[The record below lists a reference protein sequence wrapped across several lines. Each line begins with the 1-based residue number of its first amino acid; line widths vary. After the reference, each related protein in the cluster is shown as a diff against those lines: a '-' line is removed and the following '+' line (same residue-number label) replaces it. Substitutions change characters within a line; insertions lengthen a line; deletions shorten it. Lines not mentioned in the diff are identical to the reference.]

1 MLFVQNVNGD
11 QTAFKA
17 DNVQITDTLGQY
29 PTLSFTFI
37 ETPENKVAAQMMI
50 PFTIIEVPENKQR
63 YRIVTNNPVSL
74 GKYKQYSVTAI
85 HIAKDLHNKY
95 VDERL
100 ENTQPLKVCL
110 DLLIK
115 DTQIKYVL
123 HDNFDNYA
131 FSEGFGGGYADDLL
145 MQNLASDFG
154 FEFYFDNYTIHIQK
168 KLGTKESFL
177 FIDNANVSKIS
188 YNEDYSTITTYI
200 KGQAKPIVKE
210 TPDETSGGSSSGG
223 SWGWPFPDVGEGTF
237 MGGQLFGVNAGGE
250 FRPNGFHDGLDFGSV
265 DHPGSEVH
273 AVHGG
278 KVIIKSYMGGLGNY
292 VVVHSD
298 DGYNIV
304 YQEAFSSMSN
314 IRVNVGDVVKTGDI
328 IGYRNTDHLHIGIT
342 KVDFNTAV
350 GKSFTNDGTWLN
362 PQEIIRNGIANN
374 NSENNV
380 EQPTET
386 VEEDKPTEYEIHSE
400 YVSPLVEKAH
410 WPKVEAEPI
419 TDDNIT
425 DENTLINKLKASIH
439 DYPDIEYTLDYAN
452 FKYNSVKF
460 NNDIKV
466 GNYGWLRDRFGIDVE
481 VRINSYTW
489 YPQNKQADTVTFGNK
504 RFDPVEWQ
512 VRNQKAFE
520 RNKKLGETLKNQI
533 SKVQKG
539 IVLPSI
545 QKELEGKLKEYIDD
559 KLNNNTPTTPDIP
572 KPQYIGK
579 IIDVSEW
586 QGVIDWPSVIADD
599 VTLSIIRVQHG
610 SAHQDLKYMENLQKC
625 ISAGGKYAVYAYF
638 AATST
643 SDAQQ
648 EARDFYNRTQKV
660 VAGKQQPIFYAIDV
674 ESIEMSGNV
683 TQMRAGV
690 EAYMSQLNDLGV
702 PDNKIVLYIANHL
715 YDKFNLNVAR
725 PGAIW
730 IPSYGQ
736 NDGTLANSLKPTHP
750 YDLHQFT
757 SKGSVKGI
765 SGNVD
770 MSAEPSEKFKELI
783 FSA

>member
-37 ETPENKVAAQMMI
+37 ETPENEVAAQMMI

-100 ENTQPLKVCL
+100 ENTQPLKACL

-200 KGQAKPIVKE
+200 KGQAKPIVQE
-210 TPDETSGGSSSGG
+210 TSDETSSGSSSGG

-265 DHPGSEVH
+265 DHPGSAVH

-304 YQEAFSSMSN
+304 YQEAFSNMSN
-314 IRVNVGDVVKTGDI
+314 IRVNVGDVVKTGDV

-374 NSENNV
+374 NSESNV

-425 DENTLINKLKASIH
+425 DENTLLNKLKASIH

-572 KPQYIGK
+572 KPQHIGK

-674 ESIEMSGNV
+674 ESIEMSGDV

-690 EAYMSQLNDLGV
+690 EAYMSQLNALGV

-715 YDKFNLNVAR
+715 YDRFNLNVAR

>member
-265 DHPGSEVH
+265 DHPGSKVH

-278 KVIIKSYMGGLGNY
+278 KVAIKSYMGGLGNY

-572 KPQYIGK
+572 KPQHIGK

-586 QGVIDWPSVIADD
+586 QGVIDWNKVIADD

-610 SAHQDLKYMENLQKC
+610 SAHQDLKYMENLQQC

-674 ESIEMSGNV
+674 ESIEMSGDV

-690 EAYMSQLNDLGV
+690 EAYMSQLNTLGV

-750 YDLHQFT
+750 YDLHQYT
-757 SKGSVKGI
+757 SKGSVNGI
-765 SGNVD
+765 TGNVD
-770 MSAEPSEKFKELI
+770 MSAEPSERFKELI

>member
-37 ETPENKVAAQMMI
+37 ETPENEVAAQMMI

-74 GKYKQYSVTAI
+74 GKVKQYSVTAI

-100 ENTQPLKVCL
+100 ENTQSLKSCL
-110 DLLIK
+110 DLLVK
-115 DTQIKYVL
+115 DTQVKYIL

-200 KGQAKPIVKE
+200 KGQAKPIVQE
-210 TPDETSGGSSSGG
+210 TTDKTGGSSSPGG
-223 SWGWPFPDVGEGTF
+223 SWGWPFPDVGEGNF
-237 MGGQLFGVNAGGE
+237 MQVQRFGYDGG
-250 FRPNGFHDGLDFGSV
+250 FRPNSFHDGLDFGSV

-292 VVVHSD
+292 VVIHSD

-314 IRVNVGDVVKTGDI
+314 IRVNVGDVVKTGDV

-374 NSENNV
+374 NSESNV

-386 VEEDKPTEYEIHSE
+386 AEENKPTEYEIHSE

-460 NNDIKV
+460 NNDIRI

-520 RNKKLGETLKNQI
+520 RNKKLGETLRNQI
-533 SKVQKG
+533 VKVQKG
-539 IVLPSI
+539 VVLPSV
-545 QKELEGKLKEYIDD
+545 QNELEDKLKEYIDD
-559 KLNNNTPTTPDIP
+559 KLNNNTSTNPATP
-572 KPQYIGK
+572 KPQHIGK

-586 QGVIDWPSVIADD
+586 QGVIDWNKVIADD

-610 SAHQDLKYMENLQKC
+610 SAHQDLKYMENLQQC

-674 ESIEMSGNV
+674 ESIEMSGDV

-690 EAYMSQLNDLGV
+690 EAYMSQLNTLGV

-715 YDKFNLNVAR
+715 YDKFNLNIAR

-750 YDLHQFT
+750 YDLHQYT
-757 SKGSVKGI
+757 SKGSVNGI
-765 SGNVD
+765 TGNVD
-770 MSAEPSEKFKELI
+770 MSAEPSERFKELI

>member
-29 PTLSFTFI
+29 PTLSFTFV
-37 ETPENKVAAQMMI
+37 ETPENEVAAQMMI

-100 ENTQPLKVCL
+100 ENTQSLKACL

-200 KGQAKPIVKE
+200 KGQAKPIVQE
-210 TPDETSGGSSSGG
+210 PSDEASDGSSSGG
-223 SWGWPFPDVGEGTF
+223 SWSWPFPSVGEGSF
-237 MGGQLFGVNAGGE
+237 SLGQRFGYDGG
-250 FRPNGFHDGLDFGSV
+250 FRPNSFHDGLDFGSV

-278 KVIIKSYMGGLGNY
+278 KVIIKSYMGGLENY
-292 VVVHSD
+292 VVIHSD

-314 IRVNVGDVVKTGDI
+314 IRVNVGDVVKTGDV

-374 NSENNV
+374 NSESDV

-400 YVSPLVEKAH
+400 YVSPLVEKAR

-489 YPQNKQADTVTFGNK
+489 FPQNKQADTVTFGNK

-545 QKELEGKLKEYIDD
+545 QNELEGKLKEYIDD
-559 KLNNNTPTTPDIP
+559 KLNNNTPTNPDTP
-572 KPQYIGK
+572 KPQHIGK

-586 QGVIDWPSVIADD
+586 QGAIDWPSVIADD

-610 SAHQDLKYMENLQKC
+610 SAHQDLKYMENLQQC

-674 ESIEMSGNV
+674 ESIEMSGDI

-690 EAYMSQLNDLGV
+690 EAYMSQLNALGV

-783 FSA
+783 FSV

>member
-1 MLFVQNVNGD
+1 MAADSTVNIDVVLGGKD
-11 QTAFKA
+11 KF
-17 DNVQITDTLGQY
+17 ISDTKE
-29 PTLSFTFI
+29 I
-37 ETPENKVAAQMMI
+37 ND
-50 PFTIIEVPENKQR
+50 
-63 YRIVTNNPVSL
+63 IVKNI
-74 GKYKQYSVTAI
+74 GKDSGNELE
-85 HIAKDLHNKY
+85 KDLSGNLDKSKTKAKQTHDDIEKEFK
-95 VDERL
+95 DPIKSKFDADDK
-100 ENTQPLKVCL
+100 PLRRKTEEVETKLRKVPKEVITKITA
-110 DLLIK
+110 DAKEQGI
-115 DTQIKYVL
+115 
-123 HDNFDNYA
+123 DNFDNYA

-200 KGQAKPIVKE
+200 KGQAKPIVQE
-210 TPDETSGGSSSGG
+210 TTDETSGSSSSGG
-223 SWGWPFPDVGEGTF
+223 SWGWPFPSVGEGSF
-237 MGGQLFGVNAGGE
+237 SLGQRFGYDGG
-250 FRPNGFHDGLDFGSV
+250 FRPNSFHDGLDFGSV
-265 DHPGSEVH
+265 DHPGSAVH
-273 AVHGG
+273 AIHSG

-292 VVVHSD
+292 VVIHSD

-304 YQEAFSSMSN
+304 YQEAFSNMSN
-314 IRVNVGDVVKTGDI
+314 IRVNVGDVVKTGDV

-374 NSENNV
+374 NSESNV

-425 DENTLINKLKASIH
+425 DENTLLNKLKASIH

-559 KLNNNTPTTPDIP
+559 KLNNNTPTTPDTP
-572 KPQYIGK
+572 KPQHIGK

-586 QGVIDWPSVIADD
+586 QGVIDWNKVIADD

-674 ESIEMSGNV
+674 ESIEMSGDV

-690 EAYMSQLNDLGV
+690 EAYMSQLNALGV

>member
-1 MLFVQNVNGD
+1 
-11 QTAFKA
+11 
-17 DNVQITDTLGQY
+17 
-29 PTLSFTFI
+29 
-37 ETPENKVAAQMMI
+37 
-50 PFTIIEVPENKQR
+50 
-63 YRIVTNNPVSL
+63 
-74 GKYKQYSVTAI
+74 
-85 HIAKDLHNKY
+85 
-95 VDERL
+95 
-100 ENTQPLKVCL
+100 
-110 DLLIK
+110 
-115 DTQIKYVL
+115 
-123 HDNFDNYA
+123 
-131 FSEGFGGGYADDLL
+131 LL

-200 KGQAKPIVKE
+200 KGQAKPIVQE
-210 TPDETSGGSSSGG
+210 TTDETSGSSNSGG
-223 SWGWPFPDVGEGTF
+223 FWGWPFPDVGEGNF
-237 MGGQLFGVNAGGE
+237 MQAQRFGYDGG
-250 FRPNGFHDGLDFGSV
+250 FRPNSFHDGLDFGSV
-265 DHPGSEVH
+265 DHPGSAVH
-273 AVHGG
+273 AIHSG
-278 KVIIKSYMGGLGNY
+278 KVTIKSYMGGLGNY
-292 VVVHSD
+292 VVIHSD

-314 IRVNVGDVVKTGDI
+314 IRVNVGDVVNTGDV

-374 NSENNV
+374 NSESDI

-400 YVSPLVEKAH
+400 YVSPLFEKAH

-425 DENTLINKLKASIH
+425 DENTLLNKLKASIH

-545 QKELEGKLKEYIDD
+545 QNELEGKLKEYIDD
-559 KLNNNTPTTPDIP
+559 KLNNNTPTNPDTP
-572 KPQYIGK
+572 KPQHIGK

-648 EARDFYNRTQKV
+648 EARDFYNRTQQV

-674 ESIEMSGNV
+674 ESIEMSGDV

-690 EAYMSQLNDLGV
+690 EAYMSQLNALGV

-750 YDLHQFT
+750 YDLHQYT
-757 SKGSVKGI
+757 SKGSVNGI
-765 SGNVD
+765 TGNVD

>member
-11 QTAFKA
+11 QAAFKA

-572 KPQYIGK
+572 KPQHIGK

-586 QGVIDWPSVIADD
+586 QGVIDWNKVIADD

-610 SAHQDLKYMENLQKC
+610 SAHQDLKYMENLQQC

-674 ESIEMSGNV
+674 ESIEMSGDV

-690 EAYMSQLNDLGV
+690 EAYMSKLNTLGV

-750 YDLHQFT
+750 YDLHQYT
-757 SKGSVKGI
+757 SKGSVNGI
-765 SGNVD
+765 TGNVD
-770 MSAEPSEKFKELI
+770 MSAEPSERFKELI

>member
-638 AATST
+638 ATTST

-674 ESIEMSGNV
+674 ESIEMSGDV

-690 EAYMSQLNDLGV
+690 EAYMSQLNALGV

>member
-29 PTLSFTFI
+29 PTLSFTFV
-37 ETPENKVAAQMMI
+37 ETPENEVAAQMMI

-95 VDERL
+95 VDDGL
-100 ENTQPLKVCL
+100 ENTQSLKACL

-200 KGQAKPIVKE
+200 KGQAKPIVQE
-210 TPDETSGGSSSGG
+210 TTDETSGSSSSGG
-223 SWGWPFPDVGEGTF
+223 SWGWPFPSVGEGSF
-237 MGGQLFGVNAGGE
+237 SLGQRFGYDGG
-250 FRPNGFHDGLDFGSV
+250 FRPNSFHDGLDFGSV

-278 KVIIKSYMGGLGNY
+278 KVIIKSYMGGLENY
-292 VVVHSD
+292 VVIHSD

-314 IRVNVGDVVKTGDI
+314 IRVNIGDVVNTGDV

-374 NSENNV
+374 NSESNV
-380 EQPTET
+380 EQPTEA

-533 SKVQKG
+533 AKVQKG

-545 QKELEGKLKEYIDD
+545 QNELEDKLKEYIDD
-559 KLNNNTPTTPDIP
+559 KLNNNTSTTPDTP
-572 KPQYIGK
+572 KPQHIGK

-586 QGVIDWPSVIADD
+586 QGVIDWSSVIADD

-648 EARDFYNRTQKV
+648 EARDFYNRTQQV

-674 ESIEMSGNV
+674 ESIEMSGDV

-690 EAYMSQLNDLGV
+690 EAYMSQLNALGV

-736 NDGTLANSLKPTHP
+736 NDGTLTNSLKPTHP
-750 YDLHQFT
+750 YDLHQYT
-757 SKGSVKGI
+757 SKGSVNGI
-765 SGNVD
+765 TGNVD
-770 MSAEPSEKFKELI
+770 MSAEPSERFKELI

>member
-29 PTLSFTFI
+29 PTLSFTFV
-37 ETPENKVAAQMMI
+37 ETPENEVAAQMMI

-100 ENTQPLKVCL
+100 EDTQSLKACL

-168 KLGTKESFL
+168 KLGAKESFL
-177 FIDNANVSKIS
+177 FIDNANISKIS

-210 TPDETSGGSSSGG
+210 TPDETNGGSSSGG
-223 SWGWPFPDVGEGTF
+223 SWGWPFPDVGEGNFT
-237 MGGQLFGVNAGGE
+237 GGQLFGVNAGGE

-265 DHPGSEVH
+265 DHPGSAVH
-273 AVHGG
+273 TVHGG

-314 IRVNVGDVVKTGDI
+314 IRVNVGDVVNTGDV

-374 NSENNV
+374 NSESNV

-425 DENTLINKLKASIH
+425 DENTLLNKLKASIH

-520 RNKKLGETLKNQI
+520 KNKKLGETLKNQI

-559 KLNNNTPTTPDIP
+559 KLNNNTPTNPDTP
-572 KPQYIGK
+572 KPQHIGK

-586 QGVIDWPSVIADD
+586 QGIIDWPSVIADD
-599 VTLSIIRVQHG
+599 VALSIIRVQHG
-610 SAHQDLKYMENLQKC
+610 SAHQDLKYMENLQQC

-674 ESIEMSGNV
+674 ESIEMSGDI

-690 EAYMSQLNDLGV
+690 EAYMSQLNTLGV

-750 YDLHQFT
+750 YDLHQYT
-757 SKGSVKGI
+757 SKGSVNGI
-765 SGNVD
+765 TGNVD
-770 MSAEPSEKFKELI
+770 MSAEPSERFKELI

>member
-29 PTLSFTFI
+29 PTLSFTFV
-37 ETPENKVAAQMMI
+37 ETPENEVAAQMMI

-100 ENTQPLKVCL
+100 ENTQSLKACL

-115 DTQIKYVL
+115 DTQMKYVL

-168 KLGTKESFL
+168 KLGATESFL

-200 KGQAKPIVKE
+200 KGQAKPIVQE
-210 TPDETSGGSSSGG
+210 TTDETSGGSSSGG
-223 SWGWPFPDVGEGTF
+223 SWGWPFPSVGEGSF
-237 MGGQLFGVNAGGE
+237 SLGQRFGYDGG
-250 FRPNGFHDGLDFGSV
+250 FRPNSFHDGLDFGSV
-265 DHPGSEVH
+265 DHPGSKVH

-278 KVIIKSYMGGLGNY
+278 KVIIKSYMGGLENY
-292 VVVHSD
+292 VVIHSD

-304 YQEAFSSMSN
+304 YQEAFSSMSD
-314 IRVNVGDVVKTGDI
+314 IRVNVGDVVNTGDI

-350 GKSFTNDGTWLN
+350 GKSFTNDGTWLD
-362 PQEIIRNGIANN
+362 PLELIKNGIANN
-374 NSENNV
+374 NSDSDVV

-386 VEEDKPTEYEIHSE
+386 VDEDKPTEYEIHSE

-545 QKELEGKLKEYIDD
+545 QNELEGKLKEYIDD
-559 KLNNNTPTTPDIP
+559 KLNNNTPTNPDTP
-572 KPQYIGK
+572 KPQHIGK

-610 SAHQDLKYMENLQKC
+610 SDHQDLKYMENLQKC

-674 ESIEMSGNV
+674 ESIEMSGDV

-690 EAYMSQLNDLGV
+690 EAYMSQLNALGV

-750 YDLHQFT
+750 YDLHQYT
-757 SKGSVKGI
+757 SKGSVNGI
-765 SGNVD
+765 TGNVD
-770 MSAEPSEKFKELI
+770 MSAEPSERFKELI

>member
-37 ETPENKVAAQMMI
+37 ETPENEVAAQMMI

-74 GKYKQYSVTAI
+74 GRYKQYSVTAI

-100 ENTQPLKVCL
+100 ENTQSLKSCL
-110 DLLIK
+110 DLLVK
-115 DTQIKYVL
+115 DTQVKYIL

-200 KGQAKPIVKE
+200 KGQAKPIVQE
-210 TPDETSGGSSSGG
+210 TTDETSSSSSSGG
-223 SWGWPFPDVGEGTF
+223 SWGWPFPSVGEGSF
-237 MGGQLFGVNAGGE
+237 SLGQRFGYDGG
-250 FRPNGFHDGLDFGSV
+250 FRPNSFHDGLDFGSV

-273 AVHGG
+273 AIHGG
-278 KVIIKSYMGGLGNY
+278 KVTIKSYMGGLGNY
-292 VVVHSD
+292 VVISGG
-298 DGYNIV
+298 GYNVI
-304 YQEAFSSMSN
+304 YQEAFSSASK
-314 IRVNVGDVVKTGDI
+314 ITVNVGDTVNTGDV

-374 NSENNV
+374 NSDSDVV

-386 VEEDKPTEYEIHSE
+386 VDEDKPTEYEIHSE

-545 QKELEGKLKEYIDD
+545 QNELEGKLKEYIDD
-559 KLNNNTPTTPDIP
+559 KLNNNTSTNPDTP
-572 KPQYIGK
+572 KPQHIGK

-674 ESIEMSGNV
+674 ESIEMSGDV

-690 EAYMSQLNDLGV
+690 EAYMSQLNALGV

-765 SGNVD
+765 FGNVD

>member
-29 PTLSFTFI
+29 PTLSFTFV
-37 ETPENKVAAQMMI
+37 ETPENEVAAQMMI

-74 GKYKQYSVTAI
+74 GKVKQYSVTAI

-100 ENTQPLKVCL
+100 ENTQSLKSCL
-110 DLLIK
+110 DLLVK
-115 DTQIKYVL
+115 DTQVKYIL

-572 KPQYIGK
+572 KPQHIGK

-586 QGVIDWPSVIADD
+586 QGVIDWNKVIADD

-610 SAHQDLKYMENLQKC
+610 SAHQDLKYMENLQQC

-674 ESIEMSGNV
+674 ESIEMSGDV

-690 EAYMSQLNDLGV
+690 EAYMSQLNTLGV

-750 YDLHQFT
+750 YDLHQYT
-757 SKGSVKGI
+757 SKGSVNGI
-765 SGNVD
+765 TGNVD
-770 MSAEPSEKFKELI
+770 MSAEPSERFKELI

>member
-1 MLFVQNVNGD
+1 M
-11 QTAFKA
+11 
-17 DNVQITDTLGQY
+17 
-29 PTLSFTFI
+29 
-37 ETPENKVAAQMMI
+37 
-50 PFTIIEVPENKQR
+50 
-63 YRIVTNNPVSL
+63 
-74 GKYKQYSVTAI
+74 
-85 HIAKDLHNKY
+85 
-95 VDERL
+95 
-100 ENTQPLKVCL
+100 
-110 DLLIK
+110 
-115 DTQIKYVL
+115 
-123 HDNFDNYA
+123 
-131 FSEGFGGGYADDLL
+131 
-145 MQNLASDFG
+145 
-154 FEFYFDNYTIHIQK
+154 
-168 KLGTKESFL
+168 
-177 FIDNANVSKIS
+177 
-188 YNEDYSTITTYI
+188 
-200 KGQAKPIVKE
+200 
-210 TPDETSGGSSSGG
+210 
-223 SWGWPFPDVGEGTF
+223 
-237 MGGQLFGVNAGGE
+237 
-250 FRPNGFHDGLDFGSV
+250 
-265 DHPGSEVH
+265 
-273 AVHGG
+273 HGG
-278 KVIIKSYMGGLGNY
+278 KVIIKSYMGGLENY

-314 IRVNVGDVVKTGDI
+314 IRVNVGDVVKTGDV

-374 NSENNV
+374 NSDSDVV

-386 VEEDKPTEYEIHSE
+386 VDEDKPTEYEIHSE

-539 IVLPSI
+539 IVLPNI
-545 QKELEGKLKEYIDD
+545 QNELEDKLKEYIDD
-559 KLNNNTPTTPDIP
+559 KLNNNTPTNPDTP
-572 KPQYIGK
+572 KPQHIGK

-586 QGVIDWPSVIADD
+586 QGVINWPSVIADD

-610 SAHQDLKYMENLQKC
+610 SAHQDLKYMENLQQC

-648 EARDFYNRTQKV
+648 EARDFYNRTQRV
-660 VAGKQQPIFYAIDV
+660 VAGKQQPVFYAIDV
-674 ESIEMSGNV
+674 ESIEMSGDI

-690 EAYMSQLNDLGV
+690 EAYMSQLNALGV

-750 YDLHQFT
+750 YDLHQYT
-757 SKGSVKGI
+757 SKGSVNGI
-765 SGNVD
+765 TGNVD
-770 MSAEPSEKFKELI
+770 MSAEPSERFKELI

>member
-29 PTLSFTFI
+29 PTLSFTFV
-37 ETPENKVAAQMMI
+37 ETPENEVAAQMMI

-100 ENTQPLKVCL
+100 ENTQSLKACL

-200 KGQAKPIVKE
+200 KGQAKPIIQE
-210 TPDETSGGSSSGG
+210 PPDETSGGSSSGG
-223 SWGWPFPDVGEGTF
+223 SWGWPFPSVGEGSF
-237 MGGQLFGVNAGGE
+237 SLGQKFGYDGG
-250 FRPNGFHDGLDFGSV
+250 FRPNSFHDGLDFGSV

-278 KVIIKSYMGGLGNY
+278 KVIIKSYMGGLENY

-314 IRVNVGDVVKTGDI
+314 IRVNVGDVVKTGDV

-374 NSENNV
+374 NSDSDVV

-386 VEEDKPTEYEIHSE
+386 VDEDKPTEYEIHSE

-460 NNDIKV
+460 NNYIKV

-539 IVLPSI
+539 IVLPNI
-545 QKELEGKLKEYIDD
+545 QNELEDKLKEYIDD
-559 KLNNNTPTTPDIP
+559 KLNNNTPTNPDTP
-572 KPQYIGK
+572 KPQHIGK

-586 QGVIDWPSVIADD
+586 QGVINWPSVIADD

-610 SAHQDLKYMENLQKC
+610 SAHQDLKYMENLQQC

-674 ESIEMSGNV
+674 ESIEMSGDI

-690 EAYMSQLNDLGV
+690 EAYMSQLNALGV

>member
-200 KGQAKPIVKE
+200 KDQAKPIVKE

-572 KPQYIGK
+572 KPQHIGK

-586 QGVIDWPSVIADD
+586 QGVIDWNKVIADD

-610 SAHQDLKYMENLQKC
+610 SAHQDLKYMENLQQC

-674 ESIEMSGNV
+674 ESIEMSGDV

-690 EAYMSQLNDLGV
+690 EAYMSQLNTLGV

-750 YDLHQFT
+750 YDLHQYT
-757 SKGSVKGI
+757 SKGSVNGI
-765 SGNVD
+765 TGNVD
-770 MSAEPSEKFKELI
+770 MSAEPSERFKELI

>member
-29 PTLSFTFI
+29 PTLSFTFV
-37 ETPENKVAAQMMI
+37 ETPENEVAAQMMI

-100 ENTQPLKVCL
+100 EDTQSLKACL

-200 KGQAKPIVKE
+200 KGQAKPIVQE
-210 TPDETSGGSSSGG
+210 TTDETSGSSSSGG
-223 SWGWPFPDVGEGTF
+223 SWGWPFPSVGEGSF
-237 MGGQLFGVNAGGE
+237 SLGQRFGYDGG
-250 FRPNGFHDGLDFGSV
+250 FRPNSFHDGLDFCSV
-265 DHPGSEVH
+265 DHPGSAVH
-273 AVHGG
+273 AIHSG

-292 VVVHSD
+292 VVIHSD

-304 YQEAFSSMSN
+304 YQEAFSNMSN
-314 IRVNVGDVVKTGDI
+314 IRVNVGDVVKTGDV

-374 NSENNV
+374 NSESNV

-425 DENTLINKLKASIH
+425 DENTLLNKLKASIH

-559 KLNNNTPTTPDIP
+559 KLNNNTPTTPDTP
-572 KPQYIGK
+572 KPQHIGK

-586 QGVIDWPSVIADD
+586 QGVIDWNKVIADD

-660 VAGKQQPIFYAIDV
+660 VAGFLCD
-674 ESIEMSGNV
+674 
-683 TQMRAGV
+683 
-690 EAYMSQLNDLGV
+690 
-702 PDNKIVLYIANHL
+702 
-715 YDKFNLNVAR
+715 
-725 PGAIW
+725 
-730 IPSYGQ
+730 
-736 NDGTLANSLKPTHP
+736 
-750 YDLHQFT
+750 
-757 SKGSVKGI
+757 
-765 SGNVD
+765 
-770 MSAEPSEKFKELI
+770 
-783 FSA
+783 

>member
-29 PTLSFTFI
+29 PTLSFTFV
-37 ETPENKVAAQMMI
+37 ETPENEVAAQMMI

-100 ENTQPLKVCL
+100 ENTQSLKACL

-123 HDNFDNYA
+123 HDNFNNYA

-200 KGQAKPIVKE
+200 KGQAKPIVQE
-210 TPDETSGGSSSGG
+210 TTDETSGSSSSGG
-223 SWGWPFPDVGEGTF
+223 SWGWPFPSVGEGSF
-237 MGGQLFGVNAGGE
+237 SLGQRFGYDGG
-250 FRPNGFHDGLDFGSV
+250 FRPNSFHDGLDFGSV

-278 KVIIKSYMGGLGNY
+278 KVIIKSYMGGLENY
-292 VVVHSD
+292 VVIHSD

-314 IRVNVGDVVKTGDI
+314 IRVNVGDVVKTGDV

-374 NSENNV
+374 NSESDV

-545 QKELEGKLKEYIDD
+545 QNELEDKLKEYIDD
-559 KLNNNTPTTPDIP
+559 KLNNNTPTNPDTP
-572 KPQYIGK
+572 KPQHIGK

-648 EARDFYNRTQKV
+648 EARDFYNRTQQV
-660 VAGKQQPIFYAIDV
+660 VADKQQPIFYAIDV
-674 ESIEMSGNV
+674 ESIEMSGDV

-690 EAYMSQLNDLGV
+690 EAYMSQLNALGV

-770 MSAEPSEKFKELI
+770 MSAEPSERFKELI

>member
-674 ESIEMSGNV
+674 ESIEMSGDV

-690 EAYMSQLNDLGV
+690 EAYMSQLNALGV

>member
-29 PTLSFTFI
+29 PTLSFTFV
-37 ETPENKVAAQMMI
+37 ETPENEVAAQMMI

-74 GKYKQYSVTAI
+74 GKVKQYSVTAI

-100 ENTQPLKVCL
+100 ENTQSLKACL

-200 KGQAKPIVKE
+200 KGQAKPIVQE
-210 TPDETSGGSSSGG
+210 TTDETSGGSGSGG
-223 SWGWPFPDVGEGTF
+223 SWGWPFPSVGEGSF
-237 MGGQLFGVNAGGE
+237 SLGQRFGYDGG
-250 FRPNGFHDGLDFGSV
+250 FRPNSFHDGLDFGSV

-278 KVIIKSYMGGLGNY
+278 KVIIKSYMGGLENY

-314 IRVNVGDVVKTGDI
+314 IKVNVGDVVKTGDI
-328 IGYRNTDHLHIGIT
+328 IGYRNTNHLHIGIT
-342 KVDFNTAV
+342 KVDFNIAV

-374 NSENNV
+374 NSDSDVV

-386 VEEDKPTEYEIHSE
+386 VDEDKPTEYEIHSE

-425 DENTLINKLKASIH
+425 DENTLLNKLKVSIH
-439 DYPDIEYTLDYAN
+439 DYPDVEYTLDYTN

-489 YPQNKQADTVTFGNK
+489 YPQSKQADTVTFGNK

-520 RNKKLGETLKNQI
+520 RNKKLGETLRNQI
-533 SKVQKG
+533 AKVQGSMMSQDKWDSRFNE
-539 IVLPSI
+539 INNSFI
-545 QKELEGKLKEYIDD
+545 NSNKEILKQFEDI
-559 KLNNNTPTTPDIP
+559 NTRLD
-572 KPQYIGK
+572 
-579 IIDVSEW
+579 
-586 QGVIDWPSVIADD
+586 
-599 VTLSIIRVQHG
+599 
-610 SAHQDLKYMENLQKC
+610 
-625 ISAGGKYAVYAYF
+625 
-638 AATST
+638 
-643 SDAQQ
+643 
-648 EARDFYNRTQKV
+648 
-660 VAGKQQPIFYAIDV
+660 
-674 ESIEMSGNV
+674 SIEKTGKEEGDS
-683 TQMRAGV
+683 
-690 EAYMSQLNDLGV
+690 
-702 PDNKIVLYIANHL
+702 
-715 YDKFNLNVAR
+715 
-725 PGAIW
+725 
-730 IPSYGQ
+730 
-736 NDGTLANSLKPTHP
+736 DGTS
-750 YDLHQFT
+750 
-757 SKGSVKGI
+757 
-765 SGNVD
+765 
-770 MSAEPSEKFKELI
+770 EP
-783 FSA
+783 

>member
-29 PTLSFTFI
+29 PTLSFTFV
-37 ETPENKVAAQMMI
+37 ETPENEVAAQMMI

-100 ENTQPLKVCL
+100 ENTQSLKACL

-200 KGQAKPIVKE
+200 KGQAKPIVQE
-210 TPDETSGGSSSGG
+210 TTDETSGSSNSGG
-223 SWGWPFPDVGEGTF
+223 SWGWPFPDVGEGNF
-237 MGGQLFGVNAGGE
+237 MQAQRFGYDGG
-250 FRPNGFHDGLDFGSV
+250 FRPNSFHDGLDFGSV
-265 DHPGSEVH
+265 DHPGSAVH
-273 AVHGG
+273 AIHSG
-278 KVIIKSYMGGLGNY
+278 KVTIKSYMDGLGNY
-292 VVVHSD
+292 VVIHSD

-304 YQEAFSSMSN
+304 YQEAFSSMSD
-314 IRVNVGDVVKTGDI
+314 IRVNVGDVVNTGDV

-374 NSENNV
+374 NSESDI

-425 DENTLINKLKASIH
+425 DENTLLNKLKASVH

-545 QKELEGKLKEYIDD
+545 QNELEGKLKEYIDD
-559 KLNNNTPTTPDIP
+559 KLNNNTPTNPDTP
-572 KPQYIGK
+572 KPQHIGK

-610 SAHQDLKYMENLQKC
+610 SDHQDLKYMENLQQC

-648 EARDFYNRTQKV
+648 EARDFYNRTQQV

-674 ESIEMSGNV
+674 ESIEMSGDV

-690 EAYMSQLNDLGV
+690 EAYMSQLNALGV

-750 YDLHQFT
+750 YDLHQYT
-757 SKGSVKGI
+757 SKGSVNGI
-765 SGNVD
+765 TGNVD

>member
-265 DHPGSEVH
+265 DHPGNEVH

-386 VEEDKPTEYEIHSE
+386 VEEDKPTEYEIYSE

-572 KPQYIGK
+572 KPQHIGK

-586 QGVIDWPSVIADD
+586 QGVIDWNKVIADD

-610 SAHQDLKYMENLQKC
+610 SAHQDLKYMENLQQC

-674 ESIEMSGNV
+674 ESIEMSGDV

-690 EAYMSQLNDLGV
+690 EAYMSQLNTLGV

>member
-29 PTLSFTFI
+29 PTLSFTFV
-37 ETPENKVAAQMMI
+37 ETPENEVAAQMMI

-100 ENTQPLKVCL
+100 ENTQSLKACL

-200 KGQAKPIVKE
+200 KGQAKPIVQE
-210 TPDETSGGSSSGG
+210 TTDETSGSSSSGG
-223 SWGWPFPDVGEGTF
+223 SWGWPFPSVGEGSF
-237 MGGQLFGVNAGGE
+237 SLGQRFGYDGG
-250 FRPNGFHDGLDFGSV
+250 FRPNSFHDGLDFGSV
-265 DHPGSEVH
+265 DHPGSAVH
-273 AVHGG
+273 AIHSG

-292 VVVHSD
+292 VVIHSD

-304 YQEAFSSMSN
+304 YQEAFSNMSN
-314 IRVNVGDVVKTGDI
+314 IRVNVGDVVKTGDV

-374 NSENNV
+374 NSESNV

-425 DENTLINKLKASIH
+425 DENTLLNKLKASIH

-572 KPQYIGK
+572 KPQHIGK

-586 QGVIDWPSVIADD
+586 QGVIDWNKVIADD

-610 SAHQDLKYMENLQKC
+610 SAHQDLKYMENLQQC

-674 ESIEMSGNV
+674 ESIEMSGDI

-690 EAYMSQLNDLGV
+690 EAYMSQLNTLGV

>member
-29 PTLSFTFI
+29 PTLSFTFV
-37 ETPENKVAAQMMI
+37 ETPENEVAAQMMI

-100 ENTQPLKVCL
+100 ENTQSLKACL

-200 KGQAKPIVKE
+200 KGQAKPIVQE
-210 TPDETSGGSSSGG
+210 TTDETSGSSSSGG
-223 SWGWPFPDVGEGTF
+223 SWGWPFPDVGEGNF
-237 MGGQLFGVNAGGE
+237 MQAQRFGYDGG
-250 FRPNGFHDGLDFGSV
+250 FRPNSFHDGLDFGSV
-265 DHPGSEVH
+265 DHPGSAVH
-273 AVHGG
+273 AIHSG
-278 KVIIKSYMGGLGNY
+278 KVTIKSYMGGLGNY
-292 VVVHSD
+292 VVIHSD

-314 IRVNVGDVVKTGDI
+314 IRVNVGDVVNTGDV

-374 NSENNV
+374 NSESDI

-425 DENTLINKLKASIH
+425 DENTLLNKLKASIH

-545 QKELEGKLKEYIDD
+545 QNELEGKLKEYIDD
-559 KLNNNTPTTPDIP
+559 KLNNNTPTNPDTP
-572 KPQYIGK
+572 KPQHIGK

-610 SAHQDLKYMENLQKC
+610 SDHQDLKYMENLQKC

-648 EARDFYNRTQKV
+648 EARDFYNRTQQV
-660 VAGKQQPIFYAIDV
+660 VAGKQQPVFYAIDV
-674 ESIEMSGNV
+674 ESIEMSGDV

-690 EAYMSQLNDLGV
+690 EAYMSQLNALGV

-725 PGAIW
+725 PGSIW

-736 NDGTLANSLKPTHP
+736 NDGTLTNSLKPTHP
-750 YDLHQFT
+750 YDLHQYT
-757 SKGSVKGI
+757 SKGSVNGI
-765 SGNVD
+765 TGNVD
-770 MSAEPSEKFKELI
+770 MSAEPSERFKELI

>member
-37 ETPENKVAAQMMI
+37 ETPENEVAAQMMT

-74 GKYKQYSVTAI
+74 GRYKQYSVTAI

-100 ENTQPLKVCL
+100 ENTQSLKACL

-115 DTQIKYVL
+115 DTQVKYVL

-200 KGQAKPIVKE
+200 KGQAKPIVQE
-210 TPDETSGGSSSGG
+210 TTDKTGGSSSPGG
-223 SWGWPFPDVGEGTF
+223 SWGWPFPDVGEGNF
-237 MGGQLFGVNAGGE
+237 MQVQRFGYDGG
-250 FRPNGFHDGLDFGSV
+250 FRPNSFHDGLDFGSV

-292 VVVHSD
+292 VVIHSD

-314 IRVNVGDVVKTGDI
+314 IRVNVGDVVKTGDV

-374 NSENNV
+374 NSESNV

-425 DENTLINKLKASIH
+425 DENTLLNKLKASIH

-559 KLNNNTPTTPDIP
+559 KLNNNTPTTPDTP
-572 KPQYIGK
+572 KPQHIGK

-586 QGVIDWPSVIADD
+586 QGIIDWNKVIADD

-610 SAHQDLKYMENLQKC
+610 SAHQDLKYMENLQQC

-674 ESIEMSGNV
+674 ESIEMSGDI

-690 EAYMSQLNDLGV
+690 EAYMSQLNTLGV